1 MKKIVL
7 NALLCLGFMVGGLV
21 YAIPAQADLM
31 ITPTRVV
38 FEPRERYK
46 DVTLVNSGSEPQVY
60 EMSWVYFRMQESG
73 AGYKPSE
80 VSITEF
86 DASKY
91 IQFTP
96 RRVTLAPGAS
106 QKIRLALRRP
116 EVVPEGDFHVHL
128 KFASVPDVVA
138 DDGASSKPRAV
149 VSINIGYTI
158 PVVFRSGEPSAQAVI
173 DPIKINRNP
182 DNGMLMV
189 SVPVR
194 REGGPHAILGHLFIY
209 HVDKSGKETRVGE
222 ISNAHI
228 FPEVSKRIFDVQ
240 LINEITGGSLKVVM
254 KHYTLDDAQ
263 TYAAKTFPLE

>member
-21 YAIPAQADLM
+21 YAMPAQADLM
-31 ITPTRVV
+31 ITPTRLV
-38 FEPRERYK
+38 FEARDRFKE
-46 DVTLVNSGSEPQVY
+46 VTLVNSGSEPQVY
-60 EMSWVYFRMQESG
+60 EMSWAYFRMQEFG

-116 EVVPEGDFHVHL
+116 EVAPEGDFHVHL
-128 KFASVPDVVA
+128 KFASVPDA
-138 DDGASSKPRAV
+138 IIDGKTNSKPRAV

-158 PVVFRSGEPSAQAVI
+158 PVVFRSGEPSVHAVI
-173 DPIKINRNP
+173 DPIRIDRNP
-182 DNGMLMV
+182 ANGMLKAV
-189 SVPVR
+189 VPVR
-194 REGGPHAILGHLFIY
+194 RQGGPYAILGHLFVY
-209 HVDKSGKETRVGE
+209 HVDKRGKETRVGE

-228 FPEVSKRIFDVQ
+228 FPEVDKRVFDVH
-240 LINEITGGSLKVVM
+240 LVEEITGGSLKVVM

-263 TYAAKTFPLE
+263 TYAVKTFPLE